1 MWAKYNQK
9 SNAYNT
15 WIVADGPVDAIWIEV
30 RRHPPHLHTQ
40 GEIVAPRHQVSE
52 RCHGCCYWWWCRT

>member
-1 MWAKYNQK
+1 MCAGVFAAMWAKYNQK

-40 GEIVAPRHQVSE
+40 GEILAPVPSSSSV
-52 RCHGCCYWWWCRT
+52 